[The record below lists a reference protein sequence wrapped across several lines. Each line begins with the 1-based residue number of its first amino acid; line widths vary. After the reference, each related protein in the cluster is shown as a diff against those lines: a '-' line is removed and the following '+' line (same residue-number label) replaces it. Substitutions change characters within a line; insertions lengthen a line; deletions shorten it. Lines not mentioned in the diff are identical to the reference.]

1 MKFLRLIWRIVPVS
15 IRKTLFKFRYSLAD
29 SYIIYKPTY
38 RDDGLITDHIV
49 DFMNEEKF
57 KTAYGNGKKT
67 GAIKSHPGDIH
78 FRAYIA
84 CWAALHAQ
92 NIEGDFVEC
101 GVGKGL
107 LSRTIVE
114 YANFRELEKKLFLI
128 DTYQGIPVEQGIED
142 EVDSMKLLNTLH
154 FNSSYLEEV
163 KNTFSEYDNVIIIP
177 GRIPEILSDHNFG
190 KVCYLSIDMNNS
202 IAETSALEFFWDKL
216 TPGAI
221 ILFDDYAYGEQF
233 RAQKDA
239 IDNFIELKGYSVL
252 TLPTG
257 QGMVIKR

>member
-1 MKFLRLIWRIVPVS
+1 MKLFRILWKMAPVN
-15 IRKTLFKFRYSLAD
+15 IRKAVFKFRYSLAD
-29 SYIIYKPTY
+29 NYKIYKPTY
-38 RDDGLITDHIV
+38 ADDGLITDHIV
-49 DFMNEEKF
+49 DFMEEEKF
-57 KTAYGNGKKT
+57 KKSYENGKKT

-84 CWAALHAQ
+84 CWAALHSL

-114 YANFRELEKKLFLI
+114 YVDFKKLEKKLYLI
-128 DTYQGIPVEQGIED
+128 DTYQGIPVEQGIKD
-142 EVDSMKLLNTLH
+142 EIDSMKMLNTLH

-163 KNTFSEYDNVIIIP
+163 KNTFSDYDNVILIP
-177 GRIPEILSDHNFG
+177 GRIPEVLSNHNFG

-202 IAETSALEFFWDKL
+202 IAETSALEFFWEKL

-221 ILFDDYAYGEQF
+221 VLFDDYAYGEQF
-233 RAQKDA
+233 RAQKEA
-239 IDNFIELKGYSVL
+239 IDRFVENEGYSVL

-257 QGMVIKR
+257 QGMIIKR